1 MRSNRYSY
9 FIPSLIIALLSV
21 SLFSS
26 CIFDEVVEQREEK
39 GLIIVN
45 LATDGIK
52 TRGAGNPLFTGDEQI
67 TKARIFVFVG
77 EALEVCKLFTS
88 GAGQDSFANPFI
100 LEVATGVKDIYV
112 VANETTGLG
121 LKLAAV
127 TTKAGLDSV
136 MVDEINSPL
145 DLPLVMT
152 GKTEEVIVKVAE
164 GTNRNTANVTL
175 TRIAAKISLQ
185 LKKQTDATVSITKVS
200 LIDNTGKTPV
210 WEGGTTVDDPSYWN
224 HVYTPTSPLVLDEN
238 FLHIGTV
245 YLYENLAGNKTNR
258 ATKLELEAL
267 YNNVPTKYWVYV
279 NENMTAAVVPGDPS
293 SSEINPSDHFYSI
306 KRNHEYQLN
315 GTIIDIG
322 EFDGLTLFTNVLP
335 WNYLPAIYTFD
346 HIYSITPQPAE
357 SAHTYSTG
365 TSGQVTFTFKL
376 TNPIDAS
383 WVANLTNPTDF
394 EFVDAYQGVTDQEI
408 TLAIKAS
415 NAADEAERTTELY
428 INVIYGGNIVEVPL
442 ISGTNLVGTGNR
454 IVINQP
460 AATNP

>member
-9 FIPSLIIALLSV
+9 FIPSLIITLLSV

-26 CIFDEVVEQREEK
+26 CIFDEVVEQCEEK

-45 LATDGIK
+45 LARDGIK
-52 TRGAGNPLFTGDEQI
+52 TRAAGDPLLTGDEEI

-77 EALEVCKLFTS
+77 EALEVNELFTS
-88 GAGQDSFANPFI
+88 GSGQDSFTNPFI
-100 LEVATGVKDIYV
+100 LEVATGIKDIYV
-112 VANETTGLG
+112 VANESAALG
-121 LKLAAV
+121 GRLAGV
-127 TTKAGLDSV
+127 STKAGLTSV
-136 MVDEINSPL
+136 MADEINSSL

-224 HVYTPTSPLVLDEN
+224 HVYTPASPLALGEG
-238 FLHIGTV
+238 FLSIGTV

-279 NENMTAAVVPGDPS
+279 NENVTAAVVPGDPS

-306 KRNHEYQLN
+306 KRNHAYQLN

-322 EFDGLTLFTNVLP
+322 EFDGLTLTTNVLP
-335 WNYLPAIYTFD
+335 WDYLPATYTFD

>member
-1 MRSNRYSY
+1 
-9 FIPSLIIALLSV
+9 
-21 SLFSS
+21 
-26 CIFDEVVEQREEK
+26 
-39 GLIIVN
+39 
-45 LATDGIK
+45 
-52 TRGAGNPLFTGDEQI
+52 
-67 TKARIFVFVG
+67 
-77 EALEVCKLFTS
+77 
-88 GAGQDSFANPFI
+88 
-100 LEVATGVKDIYV
+100 
-112 VANETTGLG
+112 
-121 LKLAAV
+121 
-127 TTKAGLDSV
+127 
-136 MVDEINSPL
+136 
-145 DLPLVMT
+145 MT